1 MIEDK
6 HIIIRPMRKDDLDSV
21 LAIDDLSFSM
31 PWPKSAYRH
40 DLSNNPQ
47 ALLRVAEEI
56 SNTTGP
62 HVVGM
67 IDVWLI
73 LDEAHIAT
81 LAVHPDFRGKG
92 IATNLI
98 EQVLLEVY
106 QKGARRALLEV
117 RASNQAAQDLYKKFG
132 FKIVHRR
139 RRYYYD
145 NKEDALLMNL
155 ESLDDWLASSV
166 SFNLPKAAF

>member
-21 LAIDDLSFSM
+21 MDIDNLSFSM
-31 PWPKSAYRH
+31 PWPKSAYKH

-47 ALLRVAEEI
+47 ALLRVAEDI
-56 SNTTGP
+56 SNTIGP
-62 HVVGM
+62 RVVGM

-92 IATNLI
+92 IATKLI
-98 EQVLLEVY
+98 ELVLLEAY
-106 QKGARRALLEV
+106 RKGARRALLEV

-132 FKIVHRR
+132 FKTVHRR
-139 RRYYYD
+139 QRYYYD

-155 ESLDDWLASSV
+155 ESLDDWITASMP
-166 SFNLPKAAF
+166 FNLPRAAI